1 MSVFLDQIREA
12 LRGRHPL
19 LYLRTPEED
28 RVCETLRSLLPE
40 SFPGGTLS
48 TWDCVRGLEP
58 APSDVDTRNPVAAL
72 QHIIAHPGRG
82 FTVMKDLS
90 DFMDDAR
97 VVRGLRDA
105 YHSFVTKGQSCLVIV
120 SPVAVLPATLEK
132 ELCLVDVAMP
142 APDELLQRALLVQ
155 TRYPGAKLS
164 PELQPE
170 ISMALRGLTLQE
182 VDHVMHR
189 ALGRGAGSGKELLA
203 EIFAEKKVLAKKSG
217 FLEYI
222 AVPFD
227 IERVGGL
234 ENVKDWAAK
243 RKSLFTQDAVKAGL
257 PVPRGVLMMG
267 VSGCGK
273 SMMAKAI
280 ASFWK
285 VPLFRLDMNLVY
297 SGIYGKPGAAFSR
310 ALATIEAVAPAVLW
324 IDEMEA
330 ALSTPKDAGSEQSM
344 MFSAF
349 LTWMQEKPP
358 LVFVAATANRI
369 ESLPAE
375 IIRKGRFDQVFFCDL
390 PTEEER
396 RDIIKIHLGL
406 NGADPKEINIDRI
419 LVHTQAWTGAEIEQA
434 IISARIDAVAEK
446 RRMATDDITRHTTS
460 MVPLS
465 KTMSEQIKAIRDWA
479 FDRATRASRSKP
491 NY

>member
-1 MSVFLDQIREA
+1 MSLFLDQIREA

-19 LYLRTPEED
+19 LYLHTPEED
-28 RVCETLRSLLPE
+28 RVCEALRFLLPE
-40 SFPGGTLS
+40 CFKSGTLT

-58 APSDVDTRNPVAAL
+58 APPEVDTRNPVAAL
-72 QHIIAHPGRG
+72 QHIIAQPRRG

-90 DFMDDAR
+90 AFMEDAQ
-97 VVRGLRDA
+97 VVRALRDA
-105 YHSFVTKGQSCLVIV
+105 YHAFVATGQTCLVIV
-120 SPVAVLPATLEK
+120 SPVLVLPATLEK
-132 ELCLVDVAMP
+132 ELCLVEVEMP
-142 APDELLQRALLVQ
+142 APDELLQRALQVQ
-155 TRYPGAKLS
+155 KQYPRAKLS

-170 ISMALRGLTLQE
+170 VSMALRGLTLQE
-182 VDHVMHR
+182 VEHVMHR
-189 ALGRGAGSGKELLA
+189 AFGRDGASAKELLE

-227 IERVGGL
+227 IARVGGM

-243 RKSLFTQDAVKAGL
+243 RKSLFTQEAVKAGL

-273 SMMAKAI
+273 SMLAKAI
-280 ASFWK
+280 ASLWK
-285 VPLFRLDMNLVY
+285 VPLFRLDMNLVF
-297 SGIYGKPGAAFSR
+297 SGLYGSPEAAFHR
-310 ALATIEAVAPAVLW
+310 ALRTIEAVAPAVLW

-330 ALSTPKDAGSEQSM
+330 ALSRPKDAASDQSM

-396 RDIIKIHLGL
+396 HEIIRIHLGL
-406 NGADPKEINIDRI
+406 NGVDPKTIEIDRI
-419 LVHTQAWTGAEIEQA
+419 LVHTQGWTGAEIEQV
-434 IISARIDAVAEK
+434 IISARIDAVGEK
-446 RRMATDDITRHTTS
+446 RQVTTDDLKRHAS
-460 MVPLS
+460 LMVPLS

-479 FDRATRASRSKP
+479 FDRATRASRAKP

>member
-1 MSVFLDQIREA
+1 MSLFLDQIREA

-19 LYLRTPEED
+19 LYLLTPEED
-28 RVCETLRSLLPE
+28 RACEALNRLLPGC
-40 SFPGGTLS
+40 FPGGTLA

-58 APSDVDTRNPVAAL
+58 AIPDTDTRNPIAAL

-82 FTVMKDLS
+82 FYVMKDLS
-90 DFMDDAR
+90 AFMDDAR
-97 VVRGLRDA
+97 VVRALRDA
-105 YHSFVTKGQSCLVIV
+105 YHAFVAAGQTCLVIV
-120 SPVAVLPATLEK
+120 SPMAVLPPTLEK
-132 ELCLVDVAMP
+132 ELCFLEMEMP
-142 APDELLQRALLVQ
+142 APDELLQRALLIQ
-155 TRYPGAKLS
+155 KQYPRARLS
-164 PELQPE
+164 PEQQPE
-170 ISMALRGLTLQE
+170 ISMALRGLTLNE
-182 VDHVMHR
+182 VDHVIHR
-189 ALGRGAGSGKELLA
+189 AFGGEDATGRSLLA

-227 IERVGGL
+227 IARVGGL

-243 RKSLFTQDAVKAGL
+243 RKSLFTQDAVKSGL

-280 ASFWK
+280 ASLWK
-285 VPLFRLDMNLVY
+285 VPLFRLDMNLVF
-297 SGIYGKPGAAFSR
+297 SGLYGTPEAAFHR
-310 ALATIEAVAPAVLW
+310 ALSTIEAVAPAVLW

-330 ALSTPKDAGSEQSM
+330 ALGAPKDAASDQSR

-369 ESLPAE
+369 EALPVE

-396 RDIIKIHLGL
+396 REIIRIHLGL

-419 LVHTQAWTGAEIEQA
+419 LVHTQGWTGAEIEQA
-434 IISARIDAVAEK
+434 IIAARIDAVQEK
-446 RRMATDDITRHTTS
+446 RRLATDDITRHTTS

>member
-1 MSVFLDQIREA
+1 MSLFLDQIREA

-19 LYLRTPEED
+19 LYLHTPEED
-28 RVCETLRSLLPE
+28 RVCEALRGLLPE
-40 SFPGGTLS
+40 CFRDGTLT

-58 APSDVDTRNPVAAL
+58 APANADTRSPLAAL

-82 FTVMKDLS
+82 FYVMKDLS
-90 DFMDDAR
+90 AFMDDAR
-97 VVRGLRDA
+97 VVRALRDA
-105 YHSFVTKGQSCLVIV
+105 YHAFVAAGQTCLVIV
-120 SPVAVLPATLEK
+120 SPETVLPATLEK
-132 ELCLVDVAMP
+132 ELCLVDVEMP
-142 APDELLQRALLVQ
+142 APDELMKRALLILRQ
-155 TRYPGAKLS
+155 YPRAKLS
-164 PELQPE
+164 TELQPE
-170 ISMALRGLTLQE
+170 VSMALRGLTLQE
-182 VDHVMHR
+182 VGHVMHR
-189 ALGRGAGSGKELLA
+189 AFSRDDGSGRSLLA

-227 IERVGGL
+227 ISRVGGL

-243 RKSLFTQDAVKAGL
+243 RKSLFTQAAVKAGL

-273 SMMAKAI
+273 SMLAKAI
-280 ASFWK
+280 AGLWK

-297 SGIYGKPGAAFSR
+297 SGVYGAPGAAFNR
-310 ALATIEAVAPAVLW
+310 ALRTIEAVAPAVLW

-330 ALSTPKDAGSEQSM
+330 ALSTPKDSGSEQSM

-375 IIRKGRFDQVFFCDL
+375 VIRKGRFDQVFFCDL
-390 PTEEER
+390 PTEDER
-396 RDIIKIHLGL
+396 REIIKIHLGI
-406 NGADPKEINIDRI
+406 NGVDPKSIETDRI
-419 LVHTQAWTGAEIEQA
+419 LVYTQGWTGAEIEQA
-434 IISARIDAVAEK
+434 IIAARIDAAQEN
-446 RRMATDDITRHTTS
+446 RRVTTDDIKRHAST

>member
-1 MSVFLDQIREA
+1 MSLFIDQIREA

-19 LYLRTPEED
+19 LYLHTPEED
-28 RVCETLRSLLPE
+28 RVCAALRSLLPE
-40 SFPGGTLS
+40 CFKDGTLA

-58 APSDVDTRNPVAAL
+58 APPDLDTRSPVAAL
-72 QHIIAHPGRG
+72 EHIITHPERG
-82 FTVMKDLS
+82 FYVMKDLS
-90 DFMDDAR
+90 AFMDDAR
-97 VVRGLRDA
+97 VVRALRDA
-105 YHSFVTKGQSCLVIV
+105 YHAFVKTGQACIVIV

-132 ELCLVDVAMP
+132 ELCLVEVEMP
-142 APDELLQRALLVQ
+142 APDELLQRALQVQ
-155 TRYPGAKLS
+155 KQYPRAKLA

-182 VDHVMHR
+182 VEHVMHR
-189 ALGRGAGSGKELLA
+189 AFGRDGAPDQSLLA
-203 EIFAEKKVLAKKSG
+203 EIFAEKKILAKKSG

-227 IERVGGL
+227 IARVGGL
-234 ENVKDWAAK
+234 ENVKDWASK

-280 ASFWK
+280 ASLWK
-285 VPLFRLDMNLVY
+285 VPLFRLDMNLVF
-297 SGIYGKPGAAFSR
+297 SGLYGSPEAAFHR
-310 ALATIEAVAPAVLW
+310 ALRTIEAVAPAVLW

-330 ALSTPKDAGSEQSM
+330 ALSTPKDVASDQAM

-396 RDIIKIHLGL
+396 HEIITIHLGL
-406 NGADPKEINIDRI
+406 NGVDPKTIEIDRI
-419 LVHTQAWTGAEIEQA
+419 LVHTQGWTGAEIEQA
-434 IISARIDAVAEK
+434 IIAARIDAVQEA
-446 RRMATDDITRHTTS
+446 RRVTTDDIKRHAGS

-479 FDRATRASRSKP
+479 FDRATRASRAKP

>member
-1 MSVFLDQIREA
+1 MSLFLDQIREA

-19 LYLRTPEED
+19 LYLHTPEED
-28 RVCETLRSLLPE
+28 RVCAALRSLLPE
-40 SFPGGTLS
+40 FFRDGTLT

-58 APSDVDTRNPVAAL
+58 AAANVDTRNPLAAL
-72 QHIIAHPGRG
+72 QHIMTHPGRG
-82 FTVMKDLS
+82 FYVMKDLS
-90 DFMDDAR
+90 AFMDDAR
-97 VVRGLRDA
+97 VARALRDA
-105 YHSFVTKGQSCLVIV
+105 YRAFVATGQTAIVIV

-132 ELCLVDVAMP
+132 ELCFVDVEMP
-142 APDELLQRALLVQ
+142 APNELLQRALLVQ
-155 TRYPGAKLS
+155 KQYPRARFS
-164 PELQPE
+164 AELQPE

-189 ALGRGAGSGKELLA
+189 AFSLDDGSGRSLLA

-227 IERVGGL
+227 ITRVGGL
-234 ENVKDWAAK
+234 ENLKDWAAK
-243 RKSLFTQDAVKAGL
+243 RKSLFTEEAVKAGL

-273 SMMAKAI
+273 SMLAKAI
-280 ASFWK
+280 ASLWH
-285 VPLFRLDMNLVY
+285 VPLFRLDMNLIFSGVY
-297 SGIYGKPGAAFSR
+297 GSPGAAFNR
-310 ALATIEAVAPAVLW
+310 ALRTIEAVAPAVLW
-324 IDEMEA
+324 IDEMES
-330 ALSTPKDAGSEQSM
+330 ALSSPKDAGSEQSM

-419 LVHTQAWTGAEIEQA
+419 LVHTQGWSGAEIEQA
-434 IISARIDAVAEK
+434 IISARIDAAQDKRKVATE
-446 RRMATDDITRHTTS
+446 DITRHTTS

>member
-1 MSVFLDQIREA
+1 
-12 LRGRHPL
+12 
-19 LYLRTPEED
+19 
-28 RVCETLRSLLPE
+28 
-40 SFPGGTLS
+40 
-48 TWDCVRGLEP
+48 
-58 APSDVDTRNPVAAL
+58 
-72 QHIIAHPGRG
+72 
-82 FTVMKDLS
+82 
-90 DFMDDAR
+90 MDDAR
-97 VVRGLRDA
+97 VARALRDA
-105 YHSFVTKGQSCLVIV
+105 YHAFVATGQTCIVIV
-120 SPVAVLPATLEK
+120 SPVAVLPETLEK

-142 APDELLQRALLVQ
+142 APDELLQRALLIQ
-155 TRYPGAKLS
+155 KQYPRAQLS
-164 PELQPE
+164 AELQPE
-170 ISMALRGLTLQE
+170 VSMALRGLTLQE
-182 VDHVMHR
+182 VEHVMHR
-189 ALGRGAGSGKELLA
+189 ALGRADASGKELLA

-222 AVPFD
+222 AAPAGLD
-227 IERVGGL
+227 RVGGL
-234 ENVKDWAAK
+234 ENLKDWAAK
-243 RKSLFTQDAVKAGL
+243 RKSLFSHDAVKAGL

-273 SMMAKAI
+273 SMLAKAI
-280 ASFWK
+280 AGLWK
-285 VPLFRLDMNLVY
+285 VPLFRLDMNLIY
-297 SGIYGKPGAAFSR
+297 SGVYGTPGAAFNR
-310 ALATIEAVAPAVLW
+310 ALRTIEAVAPAVLW

-330 ALSTPKDAGSEQSM
+330 ALSTPKDAGSDQSM

-369 ESLPAE
+369 EALPAE

-396 RDIIKIHLGL
+396 REIINIHLRL
-406 NGADPKEINIDRI
+406 NGADPKAINIDRI
-419 LVHTQAWTGAEIEQA
+419 LVHTQGWTGAEIEQA
-434 IISARIDAVAEK
+434 IIAARIDAVQE
-446 RRMATDDITRHTTS
+446 RRTATTDDITRHTTS